1 MSSFQFIPENEPEEI
16 DSVTLTDNEGRTLE
30 CYVENALEAE
40 DGTYI
45 LLMPVDIP
53 VVILAWDDRSEEED
67 EDPNVILLEDKVE
80 IQEIFPDARAVLAEL
95 DLALSFT
102 AFTLTVKGE
111 LPPIEDDGIL
121 NLELDTEEQP
131 LDSEELQFLAV
142 FYHKKQKYSVYTPLA
157 PLLFLAKYNLL
168 GQISLVSPDDQQ
180 MQPILEELLFDEME

>member
-1 MSSFQFIPENEPEEI
+1 MSSFQFSPENEPEEI
-16 DSVTLTDNEGRTLE
+16 DSVTLTDDEGRTLE

-53 VVILAWDDRSEEED
+53 VVILAWDGQSEEEN
-67 EDPNVILLEDKVE
+67 EDTDVVLLEDKVE
-80 IQEIFPDARAVLAEL
+80 IQKIFPDAKAVLAEL

-121 NLELDTEEQP
+121 TLELDTEEQP
-131 LDSEELQFLAV
+131 LDSEELQFLAG
-142 FYHKKQKYSVYTPLA
+142 FYHENQKYSVYTPLA
-157 PLLFLAKYNLL
+157 PLLFLAKYDLL
-168 GQISLVSPDDQQ
+168 GQVSLISLDDQR
-180 MQPILEELLFDEME
+180 MQPILEELLFDDTE

>member
-1 MSSFQFIPENEPEEI
+1 MPSFQFSPESEPEEI

-53 VVILAWDDRSEEED
+53 VVILYWDEQLEEEED
-67 EDPNVILLEDKVE
+67 TNVILLEDKAE
-80 IQEIFPDARAVLAEL
+80 IKDIFPDARAVLAEL
-95 DLALSFT
+95 DLVLSFT

-121 NLELDTEEQP
+121 NLDLDIEEQP
-131 LDSEELQFLAV
+131 LDSEELQFLAD
-142 FYHKKQKYSVYTPLA
+142 FYHKNQKYSVYTPLA
-157 PLLFLAKYNLL
+157 PLLFLAKYDLL
-168 GQISLVSPDDQQ
+168 GEISLVSPDDQR
-180 MQPILEELLFDEME
+180 MQPILEDLLFEDTE